1 MKDKEKVERFAISVE
16 KELLYAFEKLRR
28 KIGYTSRSEAIKDL
42 MRDFLIREKW
52 RAGNENVTGVISIVY
67 DHEKRTL
74 PEKLIDLQHKRLAN
88 IISTMHIHI
97 DERNC
102 LEVIVLKG
110 RARAIKRFADEIRTI
125 KAVKH
130 VQLIMTGK
138 ES

>member
-16 KELLYAFEKLRR
+16 KKLLYAFEGLRR

-42 MRDFLIREKW
+42 MRDFLVREKW
-52 RAGNENVTGVISIVY
+52 KAGNENVTGVISIVY

-110 RARAIKRFADEIRTI
+110 RGRAIKRFADEIRTI